1 MRRRGGILSALLMMG
16 PAAMLPLVL
25 TLVGAAQ
32 TEAEPAWRGLV
43 IVLAPVAEDAVTRNA
58 LARISGELAAAP
70 FKTIT
75 TPIDPDADVMAQVET
90 AGQELSAVAAFA
102 IVRDAEPSPDRVTIW
117 VSNRVTH
124 ATTMHRMQVQGGD
137 VDRAAARLAVEAV
150 ELVRASLA
158 GLWPSPPP
166 PPPVVEAPAQ
176 PAARSS
182 VVALAVGAGVWQD
195 TSDAPA
201 MLAPFVAITF
211 GSADFLG
218 VRLAA
223 SGLGTSADVSTT
235 AGSARI
241 ERSMA
246 SIGLVRLFRPEH
258 VVQPMVSVAAGIHYL
273 SAHGTSAPPPPPS
286 VRLPAYDRSTISALV
301 SASGGVAVALGPRV
315 SLTAELD
322 VMMHWPNEVIRIND
336 SDVVRFDRPTLY
348 AHAGLLASF

>member
-1 MRRRGGILSALLMMG
+1 MMG
-16 PAAMLPLVL
+16 PAALLPLVL
-25 TLVGAAQ
+25 TLVGAAP

-43 IVLAPVAEDAVTRNA
+43 VVLAPVAEDAVTRNA

-75 TPIDPDADVMAQVET
+75 TPINPNADVMAQVET
-90 AGQELSAVAAFA
+90 AGQDLSAVAAFA

-137 VDRAAARLAVEAV
+137 VDRAAAQLAVEAV

-158 GLWPSPPP
+158 GLWPTPPPP

-176 PAARSS
+176 PAARGS

-195 TSDAPA
+195 TGGMPA

-211 GSADFLG
+211 GRAHVLG
-218 VRLAA
+218 VRVAA
-223 SGLGTSADVSTT
+223 SGLGTGVDVSATG
-235 AGSARI
+235 GSGRI

-258 VVQPMVSVAAGIHYL
+258 VVRPIVSVAAGIHYL
-273 SAHGTSAPPPPPS
+273 VARGTSMTPFES
-286 VRLPAYDRSTISALV
+286 YDRSAISGLA
-301 SASGGVAVALGPRV
+301 SASGGVAVALGPRL
-315 SLTAELD
+315 SLTAELE
-322 VMMHWPNEVIRIND
+322 VLMQWPPDVIRINLT
-336 SDVVRFDRPTLY
+336 DVVTFDRPTLL
-348 AHAGLLASF
+348 AHAGLLANF

>member
-1 MRRRGGILSALLMMG
+1 
-16 PAAMLPLVL
+16 
-25 TLVGAAQ
+25 VGTAQ
-32 TEAEPAWRGLV
+32 TEAEPVWRGLV
-43 IVLAPVAEDAVTRNA
+43 VVLAPAVEDAVTRNA

-75 TPIDPDADVMAQVET
+75 TPINADADVMAQVET

-102 IVRDAEPSPDRVTIW
+102 IVRDAEPSPNRVTIW
-117 VSNRVTH
+117 VSNRLTH

-137 VDRAAARLAVEAV
+137 VDRAAAQLAVEAV

-158 GLWPSPPP
+158 GLWPAAEPAASPPAVAQAGVQP
-166 PPPVVEAPAQ
+166 P
-176 PAARSS
+176 ARSS
-182 VVALAVGAGVWQD
+182 VMALAVGAGVWRD
-195 TSDAPA
+195 MGDLPA

-211 GSADFLG
+211 GRADVLG

-223 SGLGTSADVSTT
+223 SGLGTSADVSATG
-235 AGSARI
+235 GSARI

-258 VVQPMVSVAAGIHYL
+258 VVQPIVSVAAGIHYL
-273 SAHGTSAPPPPPS
+273 VARGTSAAQ
-286 VRLPAYDRSTISALV
+286 LPAYDRSSISALV

-322 VMMHWPNEVIRIND
+322 VMMHWPTEVIRINE
-336 SDVVRFDRPTLY
+336 SDVVSFDRPTLY
-348 AHAGLLASF
+348 AHAGLLANF